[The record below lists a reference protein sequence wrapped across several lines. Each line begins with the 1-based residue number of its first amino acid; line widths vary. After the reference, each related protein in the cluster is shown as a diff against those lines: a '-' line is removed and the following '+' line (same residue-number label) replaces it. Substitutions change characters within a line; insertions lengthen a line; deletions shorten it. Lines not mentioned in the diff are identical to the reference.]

1 MRIAIFPNPAP
12 TSLKEVEVV
21 AHLMGRL
28 VVAGARVAT
37 ARVRPTKNQQARQAM
52 AVVEVVVAEMIL
64 AVRTMVVLSLFRIQ
78 TTKIQV
84 TLDIGN
90 QHTKK
95 RSSNV
100 LRCRT
105 PYATE
110 RG

>member
-1 MRIAIFPNPAP
+1 MAVSPNPAP

-21 AHLMGRL
+21 AHPVGRL
-28 VVAGARVAT
+28 VMAGAKVAT
-37 ARVRPTKNQQARQAM
+37 ARVRPLKNQHARPAM
-52 AVVEVVVAEMIL
+52 AVEVMVAEMIL
-64 AVRTMVVLSLFRIQ
+64 AVRTMAASSPSQIRTIRIQ
-78 TTKIQV
+78 V
-84 TLDIGN
+84 VEDIGN
-90 QHTKK
+90 QRTKK